1 MKSFYW
7 ILVVL
12 MKLLDF
18 RNKHIFPPKKNA
30 LVIKE
35 SRDVAAVP
43 PRCSL
48 AVGVVDVVPRAV

>member
-48 AVGVVDVVPRAV
+48 ASLAWLM

>member
-30 LVIKE
+30 LVIKG

-43 PRCSL
+43 PRF
-48 AVGVVDVVPRAV
+48 VGVVDVAPRVV

>member
-18 RNKHIFPPKKNA
+18 RNKQVFPPKKNA
-30 LVIKE
+30 LVIKG
-35 SRDVAAVP
+35 SRDIAAVP

-48 AVGVVDVVPRAV
+48 ASLAWLM

>member
-43 PRCSL
+43 PSCSL
-48 AVGVVDVVPRAV
+48 ASLAWLM